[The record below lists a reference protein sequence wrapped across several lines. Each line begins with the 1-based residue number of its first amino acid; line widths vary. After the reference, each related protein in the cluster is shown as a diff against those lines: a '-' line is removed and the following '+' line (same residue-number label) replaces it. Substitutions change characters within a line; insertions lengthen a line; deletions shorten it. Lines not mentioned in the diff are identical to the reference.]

1 MILVNIDI
9 PESCRECPMSCQHN
23 GINRE
28 TQRMEL
34 QILCRVDWRK
44 HHPMD
49 NGCPIKGEVKENR
62 WTFIV
67 SGDQVD
73 EDDD

>member
-9 PESCRECPMSCQHN
+9 PETCRECPMSCQHN

-34 QILCRVDWRK
+34 QILCRVDWRQ
-44 HHPMD
+44 HEPMD
-49 NGCPIKGEVKENR
+49 ETCPIIKR
-62 WTFIV
+62 W
-67 SGDQVD
+67 GR
-73 EDDD
+73 

>member
-9 PESCRECPMSCQHN
+9 PETCRECPMSCQHN
-23 GINRE
+23 AVNEE
-28 TQRMEL
+28 TQRLEL
-34 QILCRVDWRK
+34 QILCRVDWRRHK
-44 HHPMD
+44 PMD

-67 SGDQVD
+67 PGDQVD